1 MRPLAKGVHRD
12 DVEIYTSGR
21 YFTVTTRGA
30 SGDLV
35 DLADLADALIDEIA
49 PNPTPGSP
57 GSTGVLQPGG
67 GRTGPVAW
75 DALPANVQSDITW
88 WLTGVA
94 SGSPQDRA
102 ARKRLWD
109 GDLTD
114 LGQTGDH
121 SRADLSLVSQLIRRG
136 LTDDDADLAL
146 RASGLY
152 RAKWDARRSS
162 TTYGWMTIATARQS
176 LNAAVSGG
184 GTAGGAGT
192 AASALAGTGNA
203 PNGHRPANAL

>member
-21 YFTVTTRGA
+21 YFTVTTMGA

-35 DLADLADALIDEIA
+35 DLADLVDALIDEIA

-57 GSTGVLQPGG
+57 GSTGAPQPGG

-102 ARKRLWD
+102 ARKRLWN

-114 LGQTGDH
+114 PGDNHQGDH
-121 SRADLSLVSQLIRRG
+121 SRADLSLISQLIRRG
-136 LTDDDADLAL
+136 LTDDEVDQAL

-152 RAKWDARRSS
+152 RASGMR
-162 TTYGWMTIATARQS
+162 
-176 LNAAVSGG
+176 AAVRPRMGG
-184 GTAGGAGT
+184 
-192 AASALAGTGNA
+192 
-203 PNGHRPANAL
+203 